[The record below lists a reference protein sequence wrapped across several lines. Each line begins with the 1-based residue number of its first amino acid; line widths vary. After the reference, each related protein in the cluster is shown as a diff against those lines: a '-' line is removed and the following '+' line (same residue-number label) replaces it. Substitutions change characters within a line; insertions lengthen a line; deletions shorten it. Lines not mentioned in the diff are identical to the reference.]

1 MTNETNAAIT
11 AHAITLARRVRAS
24 PSVLLQETAGEA
36 VLLDTASE
44 HYFGLDPVGTRIWRQ
59 LDGRIDLRT
68 ACDNLLAEYDVP
80 AEQLERDVIALV
92 GQLAN
97 AGLVTVE

>member
-11 AHAITLARRVRAS
+11 AHAIALARRVRVS
-24 PSVLLQETAGEA
+24 PSVLLQETGGEA

-44 HYFGLDPVGTRIWRQ
+44 HYFGLNRIGTRIWQ
-59 LDGRIDLRT
+59 LLDGRIDLRT
-68 ACDNLLAEYDVP
+68 ACDNLQAEYDVP

-92 GQLAN
+92 GQLAD